1 MNDAAQTVV
10 AVAAVFLGG
19 LLAVRLL
26 VPALAV
32 TRRTLR
38 PETRAIRVVGV
49 GGGGSNAVDRMVAAQ
64 IPGVSFV
71 ACNTDAQALRG
82 STAGVKVRIGEAITR
97 GLGSGG
103 DPDVGRRAAEED
115 EAKIA
120 RTLADAD
127 LVFITAGLGGG
138 TGSGA
143 APIVG
148 ASARAQGALTIA
160 VVTRPF
166 AFEGAHRRRIADTA
180 LAELAASVDAIIT
193 IPNDRVAEVVAD
205 DTSMLAAFRVVD
217 DVLLQAVRGI
227 IELLSGP
234 GLINLDFADVRA
246 VMLGAGP
253 AIIGLGSGSGENRAI
268 EAARQAIA
276 SPLLEASIQGARGI
290 LFNISGPADLRLS
303 EVRIAADEI
312 RANADPDANVIFG
325 ASLTRPA
332 GEDVLITL
340 IATGLQ
346 WPKDADV
353 VTRATERSA
362 LQPKI
367 IERPMPSERPVEA
380 EVPVHANGGPK
391 SQPRVATEPRSA
403 AVLREAHRVHTD
415 VSLPSNEGHPPPD
428 AAANQVVDLEVPS
441 FLRRRQ
447 PS

>member
-1 MNDAAQTVV
+1 VNDVAQTVV
-10 AVAAVFLGG
+10 AVAAILFGG
-19 LLAVRLL
+19 LLAVRLI
-26 VPALAV
+26 VPV
-32 TRRTLR
+32 FGWIRRTLR
-38 PETRAIRVVGV
+38 PEMRAIRVVGV
-49 GGGGSNAVDRMVAAQ
+49 GGGGSNAVDRMVATR

-71 ACNTDAQALRG
+71 ACNTDAQALRR
-82 STAGVKVRIGEAITR
+82 SSAAVKVRIGEAITR

-103 DPDVGRRAAEED
+103 DPEVGRRSAEED

-160 VVTRPF
+160 VVTKPF

-180 LAELAASVDAIIT
+180 LGELAANVDAIIT
-193 IPNDRVAEVVAD
+193 IPNDRVADVVAD

-253 AIIGLGSGSGENRAI
+253 AIIGLGSGSGEHRAI

-276 SPLLEASIQGARGI
+276 SPLLDASIQGARGI

-303 EVRIAADEI
+303 EVRMAADEI
-312 RANADPDANVIFG
+312 RASADPDANVIFG

-340 IATGLQ
+340 IATGLAL
-346 WPKDADV
+346 PKGADAAS
-353 VTRATERSA
+353 RATERRT
-362 LQPKI
+362 
-367 IERPMPSERPVEA
+367 IEPETADPAEPAMRPAASGLRL
-380 EVPVHANGGPK
+380 NGGPK
-391 SQPRVATEPRSA
+391 REPKVGAPPRPRDVPS
-403 AVLREAHRVHTD
+403 EAHAVAEPPKSSQR
-415 VSLPSNEGHPPPD
+415 PSPD
-428 AAANQVVDLEVPS
+428 APAGQEVDLEVPS

-447 PS
+447 SP